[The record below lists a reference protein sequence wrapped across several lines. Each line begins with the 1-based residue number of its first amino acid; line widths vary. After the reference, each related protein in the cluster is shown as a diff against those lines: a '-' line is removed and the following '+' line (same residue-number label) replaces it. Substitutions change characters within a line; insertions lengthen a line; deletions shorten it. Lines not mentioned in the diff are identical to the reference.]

1 MRIKQNNKTVCYI
14 CPPYNIE
21 TILDGITCI
30 EFDKEAEIT
39 MDNLDEKYA
48 EWANYENCLGLSS
61 KGDFIKRYNVSLF
74 CDLEEL
80 ISYESLLELEEWY
93 YDESQDYE
101 DEGEE

>member
-30 EFDKEAEIT
+30 ELDKEAEIT
-39 MDNLDEKYA
+39 MDDLDEKYA
-48 EWANYENCLGLSS
+48 EWANHDNCLGLS
-61 KGDFIKRYNVSLF
+61 IKSDLVKRFNFSFF
-74 CDLEEL
+74 CNLEEL
-80 ISYESLLELEEWY
+80 ISYELLLELQEWY

-101 DEGEE
+101 EDEV

>member
-14 CPPYNIE
+14 CPPYELYDVLNNVKCLNI
-21 TILDGITCI
+21 DGKTEVTTDI
-30 EFDKEAEIT
+30 
-39 MDNLDEKYA
+39 LDEKYA
-48 EWANYENCLGLSS
+48 EWASYENCLGLGS
-61 KGDFIKRYNVSLF
+61 KGDFIKRYNFSLF

-101 DEGEE
+101 DEE